1 MILPQPLASFCTSIL
16 WKALSTHLK
25 VLVLTS
31 LENAVKHAK
40 AFETA
45 QLEQTRLH
53 SHPDTPAACI
63 SDYKNYQNG
72 PSSLPNN
79 PKPDKGTQPC
89 SGYGSYFLHGQK
101 GQNNYPTKCPT
112 WVKQNQ

>member
-1 MILPQPLASFCTSIL
+1 MILPQPLASFCTSIF

-79 PKPDKGTQPC
+79 PKPDKGTLNLVLDMVATFFMVKRAKTITQ
-89 SGYGSYFLHGQK
+89 
-101 GQNNYPTKCPT
+101 QNALPG
-112 WVKQNQ
+112 